1 MDYSEISK
9 ELDKLGYISQFHK
22 IINALAVGIPKEN
35 GEPKLDSFFRI
46 EINDNTTNL
55 IYFKAQLPIEK
66 EFKTV
71 EELLKFVRQ
80 VFPIE
85 E

>member
-1 MDYSEISK
+1 MEYSEISR
-9 ELDKLGYISQFHK
+9 ELDKLGFISQCHEM
-22 IINALAVGIPKEN
+22 INALTVGIPKED

-46 EINDNTTNL
+46 EINDSKTNL
-55 IYFKAQLPIEK
+55 IYFNTQLPIEK
-66 EFKTV
+66 EFKTI

-85 E
+85 N